1 MAFDPKQVINELP
14 LKEDMMAADFGCGSG
29 GWTMPLAKR
38 LKEGVV
44 FAIDILQ
51 GPLSVLE
58 GKLSQEEIANVKV
71 MKENIE
77 KGVSIKDKRVDLVL
91 MTNLLFQLEDKEKA
105 LEEAK
110 RVLVKE
116 GMLIITEWSP
126 DSPLSPKVK
135 KMSEEEVKNLAEKF
149 NFKLKEEF
157 QAGMYQFGFIYKK
170 ND

>member
-14 LKEDMMAADFGCGSG
+14 LKEDMIAADFGCGSG
-29 GWTMPLAKR
+29 GWTIPLAKR

-58 GKLSQEEIANVKV
+58 GKLSREEIANVKV

-77 KGVSIKDKRVDLVL
+77 QGVSLKDKRVDLVL
-91 MTNLLFQLEDKEKA
+91 MTNLLFQLDKKEKA

-110 RVLVKE
+110 RVLAKK
-116 GMLIITEWSP
+116 GTLIITEWSS
-126 DSPLSPKVK
+126 DSPLSPKIK
-135 KMSEEEVKNLAEKF
+135 KMSEKEVKKLAEEF

-157 QAGMYQFGFIYKK
+157 QAGMYQFGFIYQK

>member
-1 MAFDPKQVINELP
+1 MAFDPQQVINELP
-14 LKEDMMAADFGCGSG
+14 LKEDMIAADFGCGSG
-29 GWTMPLAKR
+29 GWTIPLAKR

-58 GKLSQEEIANVKV
+58 GKLSREEIANVKV
-71 MKENIE
+71 MKEDIE
-77 KGVSIKDKRVDLVL
+77 EEVSINDKRVDLVL

-105 LEEAK
+105 LKEAK

-116 GMLIITEWSP
+116 GMLIVTEWSP
-126 DSPLSPKVK
+126 DSPLLPRVK
-135 KMSEEEVKNLAEKF
+135 KTSEKEVKKLAQKF

-170 ND
+170 K